1 MSHLIAITFTVMLA
15 LLSSFSLAEE
25 AAQIQPGVPDGLE
38 IPIIERMALDAD
50 GNWVDTL
57 AEPLSSL
64 RATNSYNWQGWLD
77 NANGPGQLVEQF
89 HPEYSD
95 VLSGSSGLNDYLD
108 YIDYEWSGYFNGWSN
123 IKTAAL
129 FYDGNGKYMG
139 YLPLYPNHSGNP
151 PNRGRIS
158 FAFHQVRGNVKIR
171 FAFWVHRA
179 PRLAISNGP
188 VFNNVSVKVHTN

>member
-25 AAQIQPGVPDGLE
+25 AAQFQPGVPDGLE
-38 IPIIERMALDAD
+38 IPIIERMVLDAD

-77 NANGPGQLVEQF
+77 NANGPGQLHEQ
-89 HPEYSD
+89 YALGWSGI
-95 VLSGSSGLNDYLD
+95 LSGSSSTSGYID
-108 YIDYEWSGYFNGWSN
+108 YIDYEWSGYFNGWRN
-123 IKTAAL
+123 IRIAAV
-129 FYDGNGKYMG
+129 FYDNNGQYIRAYG
-139 YLPLYPNHSGNP
+139 VGSQYGGQP
-151 PNRGRIS
+151 PKTGRLV
-158 FAFHQVRGNVKIR
+158 FPHHVMKANTKIR